1 MRSNG
6 SQIRLQNRIPILICY
21 ILLHNSQI
29 DSKMT
34 TAFRLSLL
42 ALLCLTSQSSDI
54 LQGECTAKSYCEGN
68 PTGRNVTLK
77 AREEDDAGSTEASFV
92 SPAPKS
98 YGGLGADLGEPQTID
113 QSYADE
119 MMEKIEEARRY
130 MRDEVLVNPK
140 YDRVRSICKNK
151 HALCTYWSVLGEC
164 SNNPAYMNI
173 NCAPVCGV
181 CEVRLD

>member
-1 MRSNG
+1 
-6 SQIRLQNRIPILICY
+6 
-21 ILLHNSQI
+21 
-29 DSKMT
+29 MT
-34 TAFRLSLL
+34 IFRLSFFT
-42 ALLCLTSQSSDI
+42 LLCLTSQSSDVF
-54 LQGECTAKSYCEGN
+54 QGECTVDSYCEGN
-68 PTGRNVTLK
+68 LKENFTLEEENV
-77 AREEDDAGSTEASFV
+77 GSTEATFT